1 MSVTDIDPAEAP
13 RAKPRSLWHN
23 RDFLKFWVGE
33 TISLLGTQVTIL
45 ALPLTA
51 IHSLNATDSE
61 VGVLRFV
68 QLAPYLAL
76 ALLLGI
82 WIDRVRRWRVMLWS
96 NLARMA
102 LIALIPLLYLTDLLT
117 VPALLVIACLI
128 GVASVLFD
136 LSWMSYVPT
145 LVKSPKH
152 YVEASS
158 KMGISSS
165 TADVAGPGIA
175 GVVVAWLTAP
185 IALLA
190 QTGTYLL
197 SVVSLML
204 IRTREPKPEVTTER
218 RASRE
223 LKEGLAW
230 VFGKPLLRWLAI
242 IGFCC
247 NFSMITT
254 WTMFLLYGTRTVG
267 LDSTTLG
274 LIFGTASIG
283 GLIGAVVSR
292 RVVGRFPVG
301 PTYFVAQTGLLLG
314 PLLIV
319 LASGPQPVMIGM
331 FIASFFTTYFGLG
344 IANVIIVALRQ
355 TLTPQS
361 MMGRMTACFRTLL
374 FGGGALG
381 GLCAGLLADAIGAR
395 NALVVAAVGSAAV
408 VVGLILSPVSRL
420 RKMPDAVTETPPTA

>member
-1 MSVTDIDPAEAP
+1 MSIIDPDQAETP
-13 RAKPRSLWHN
+13 PTRQKSLWRN
-23 RDFLKFWVGE
+23 PDFMKFWVGE
-33 TISLLGTQVTIL
+33 TVSLLGTQVTIL

-51 IHSLNATDSE
+51 IYSLDATDSQ
-61 VGVLRFV
+61 VGYLRFV
-68 QLAPYLAL
+68 QLAPYLVL

-82 WIDRVRRWRVMLWS
+82 WVDRVRRRRVMLWS
-96 NLARMA
+96 NLARMV
-102 LIALIPLLYLTDLLT
+102 LIALVPLLWVTDLLS
-117 VPALLVIACLI
+117 VPVLLVIACLI

-145 LVKSPKH
+145 LVKSPEH

-175 GVVVAWLTAP
+175 GVVVAWLTPP

-197 SVVSLML
+197 SIVSLML
-204 IRTREPKPEVTTER
+204 IGAKEPKPVAVPER

-223 LKEGLAW
+223 LKDGLVW
-230 VFGKPLLRWLAI
+230 VFGKPLLRWLAL

-254 WTMFLLYGTRTVG
+254 WTMFLLYGTRTIG

-274 LIFGTASIG
+274 LIFGTASVG

-292 RVVGRFPVG
+292 RVVARFPIG
-301 PTYFVAQTGLLLG
+301 PTYFVAQSGLLLG

-319 LASGPQPVMIGM
+319 LAAGPRPVMIAM
-331 FIASFFTTYFGLG
+331 FIASFFTTYLGLG
-344 IANVIIVALRQ
+344 IAGVIIVALRQ

-381 GLCAGLLADAIGAR
+381 GLVAGLLAEAVGAR
-395 NALVVAAVGSAAV
+395 NALIVAAIGSAAV
-408 VVGLILSPVSRL
+408 VIGLILSPVSRL
-420 RKMPDAVTETPPTA
+420 RTMPAAVVEPAPAA

>member
-1 MSVTDIDPAEAP
+1 MSITDIDPAEAP

-102 LIALIPLLYLTDLLT
+102 LIALIPLLHLTDLLT

>member
-1 MSVTDIDPAEAP
+1 VSITDPEQQTAEP
-13 RAKPRSLWHN
+13 RKKEKSLWHN
-23 RDFLKFWVGE
+23 GDFLKFWVGE
-33 TISLLGTQVTIL
+33 TVSLLGTQVTIL

-51 IHSLNATDSE
+51 IYSLDATDTQ

-68 QLAPYLAL
+68 QLAPYLGL

-82 WIDRVRRWRVMLWS
+82 WVDRVRRRQVMLWT
-96 NLARMA
+96 NIARMA
-102 LIALIPLLYLTDLLT
+102 LIGLIPLLHVLDLLSM
-117 VPALLVIACLI
+117 PALLVIACFI

-145 LVKSPKH
+145 LVKKPEH
-152 YVEASS
+152 YVEASA

-175 GVVVAWLTAP
+175 GLVVAWLTAP
-185 IALLA
+185 VALA
-190 QTGTYLL
+190 VQTGTYLV
-197 SVVSLML
+197 SVISLLL
-204 IRTREPKPEVTTER
+204 IRTEEPKPPRPEQR
-218 RASRE
+218 HAFRE
-223 LKEGLAW
+223 LKEGVVW

-254 WTMFLLYGTRTVG
+254 WTMFLLYGTRTLG

-274 LIFGTASIG
+274 LIFGTASVG
-283 GLIGAVVSR
+283 GLIGAIVSR
-292 RVVGRFPVG
+292 RVVGRFPIG
-301 PTYFVAQTGLLLG
+301 PTYFIAQSGLLLG

-319 LASGPQPVMIGM
+319 LAGGPQPVMIGM
-331 FIASFFTTYFGLG
+331 FIASFFTTYLGLG
-344 IANVIIVALRQ
+344 IAGVIIVSVRQ

-361 MMGRMTACFRTLL
+361 MMGRMTASFRTLL

-381 GLCAGLLADAIGAR
+381 GLVAGLLADGIGAR
-395 NALVVAAVGSAAV
+395 NALVVAAIGSAFV
-408 VVGLILSPVSRL
+408 VVGLIISPVSRL
-420 RKMPDAVTETPPTA
+420 REMPEPVAEPTPA